1 MILRA
6 RLKRHHRMTIVFG
19 CILAAIGV
27 WLWIARSTQII
38 VDFDYARDAQ
48 EVHALFR
55 QNWYW
60 LVAATPEQYDVDFI
74 LRYRARKHAFDSIG
88 AITLKVLREQNAFK
102 GFVAYYKKNP
112 QTGFI
117 LFLSVKDTARRKGYG
132 EQLARHAI
140 KDLSSQ
146 GMTTIEL
153 VTRPSNERALNLY
166 RNKLGF
172 KEIRRDQDFVYL
184 TLPVEH

>member
-1 MILRA
+1 MTLLA
-6 RLKRHHRMTIVFG
+6 QLKHHRRITIVFG
-19 CILAAIGV
+19 CMFALST
-27 WLWIARSTQII
+27 WLWIARSPQPI

-48 EVHALFR
+48 EVHTLFR
-55 QNWYW
+55 QNWHW

-88 AITLKVLREQNAFK
+88 AITLKVLREQDAFK

-132 EQLARHAI
+132 EKLARYAI

-146 GMTTIEL
+146 GVTTIEL

-172 KEIRRDQDFVYL
+172 KEVHRDQDFVYL
-184 TLPVEH
+184 TLNVER